1 MPSKFSK
8 RQPYSQSL
16 KGYKRPHVHKK
27 RCLLSTKKTP
37 NVHKKVPNVHTFS
50 LNFGNKKSTY
60 VLLFWQQIIH
70 TFSLNFGNKS
80 PHMFCYFGSKLST
93 HFLLVSATKLHIFSE
108 ILVAT
113 CPRFPLNFGS
123 IVGNKCPHLFYA
135 FWRKKTKYFDPL
147 GGIHVFFSI
156 RTFFC

>member
-1 MPSKFSK
+1 MSTK
-8 RQPYSQSL
+8 
-16 KGYKRPHVHKK
+16 KGAFFPQKRPLMSTK
-27 RCLLSTKKTP
+27 RCLMSTHFLLILAT
-37 NVHKKVPNVHTFS
+37 
-50 LNFGNKKSTY
+50 KSPHMFC
-60 VLLFWQQIIH
+60 LLFWQQIIH